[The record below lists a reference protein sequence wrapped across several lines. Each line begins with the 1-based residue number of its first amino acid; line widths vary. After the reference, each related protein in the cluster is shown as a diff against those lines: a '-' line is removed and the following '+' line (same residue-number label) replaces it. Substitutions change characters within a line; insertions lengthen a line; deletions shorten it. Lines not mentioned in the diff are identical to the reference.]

1 MKNIYKN
8 PVAVLYLIAKH
19 LKAFLLESGWRQVL
33 IKRVLS
39 HWCLLRSLPKTAL
52 LDLPAQ
58 SIVPILGPGENFW
71 FTEKFFHFN

>member
-39 HWCLLRSLPKTAL
+39 H
-52 LDLPAQ
+52 
-58 SIVPILGPGENFW
+58 
-71 FTEKFFHFN
+71 